1 MARISFKGQS
11 MTVSGSRFSL
21 RALTLM
27 AGLAT
32 SVAAPVAAQ
41 AVSNSAEFEAWRRV
55 QKEDIDGL
63 RKKLMAL
70 AKAVPTGKLAW
81 RPMKGTRSFHHV
93 FAHVAAEGN
102 TETAMFGGKLPASSL
117 ADFDAEEARL
127 GKLPDDQLIAIMDES
142 LKTLSATLAALSL
155 DKMNTS
161 IVYYGRPTLPRIA
174 ETYTLNDL
182 HEHLG
187 QLVSYARMNQIVPPW
202 SKKTG

>member
-1 MARISFKGQS
+1 
-11 MTVSGSRFSL
+11 MTASSSRFSL
-21 RALTLM
+21 PALAVM
-27 AGLAT
+27 AGLAGFFT
-32 SVAAPVAAQ
+32 APLAAQ
-41 AVSNSAEFEAWRRV
+41 AVSNSAEFEAWRKV

-63 RKKLMAL
+63 REKFMAL
-70 AKAVPTGKLAW
+70 AKAVPANKLGW
-81 RPMKGTRSFHHV
+81 RPMEGTRSFHDV

-102 TETAMFGGKLPASSL
+102 TETAMFGGKLPAGSL

-127 GKLPDDQLIAIMDES
+127 GKLPDDQLIAVMDKAMQS
-142 LKTLSATLAALSL
+142 LSATLAGLSL

-161 IVYYGRPTLPRIA
+161 ITYYGQPALPRIA
-174 ETYTLNDL
+174 TTYTLNDL